1 MTRLTEQE
9 MQELFSDPAP
19 AGEVWESAH
28 VRADRYQ
35 TALDAILRCESR
47 DPQVLIVQAIAAR
60 GLGLTELAD
69 RLLSDAEDEIG
80 CAFDGDR

>member
-9 MQELFSDPAP
+9 MQELFSDPTP

-35 TALDAILRCESR
+35 AALEAILRCESR

-69 RLLSDAEDEIG
+69 RLLSDVEDEIG
-80 CAFDGDR
+80 RAFDGDR